1 MKNILLGK
9 FGKSVKF
16 KKSSWTLKGGDAG
29 IYNLILL
36 LTKNNPDKRFYFA
49 GVSDYNRLADSEK
62 EELFPHNNFVY
73 LNNIVGDYQSQMRDL
88 REKKI
93 TLHGGI
99 LMMGMTSNCS
109 IPGLSQKVDGSGIAK
124 VLNFAERYISPI
136 IHILNETKIP
146 FYTISE
152 DPRNMVLK
160 SKDLLNRESFCFGLD
175 NDKYNARYYKS
186 FEEQSLLVEKEIE
199 VKFAPINLLQVYGTK
214 VERNIEKSLSK
225 KDLLLNIFMNKF
237 GLDSKKTR
245 KPFVEEYILNNFP
258 NAKIYGLWDEDDG
271 PRFKN
276 KKMSDIPDILERT
289 KYTVIYSLKPGF
301 VSGKPYEMIAQN
313 IIPFLHPEYDFK
325 HHLQFPDFL
334 YLKSPEDLVEKINYL
349 GKNPLE
355 YNKLVTEL
363 NNLFLDSHTDGTF
376 LSNFLVSNLEKIIS
390 P

>member
-49 GVSDYNRLADSEK
+49 GVSDYNRLTDSEK

-73 LNNIVGDYQSQMRDL
+73 LNNIVGNYQSQMGDL

-99 LMMGMTSNCS
+99 IMMGMLSNCS
-109 IPGLSQKVDGSGIAK
+109 IPGVSQKVDGSGIAK
-124 VLNFAERYISPI
+124 VLNYAERYISPI
-136 IHILNETKIP
+136 VHILNETKIP

-152 DPRNMVLK
+152 DPRNMVQK
-160 SKDLLNRESFCFGLD
+160 SRDLINREKFCLGLD
-175 NDKYNARYYKS
+175 NDKYIARYYKS
-186 FEEQSLLVEKEIE
+186 FKEQSPLVEKEIE

-245 KPFVEEYILNNFP
+245 RPFVEEYILNNFP

-271 PRFKN
+271 PRFEN

-349 GKNPLE
+349 EENPHK
-355 YNKLVTEL
+355 YTKLVTEL
-363 NNLFLDSHTDGTF
+363 NNLFLDSYTDGTF
-376 LSNFLVSNLEKIIS
+376 LSDFLVSNLEKII
-390 P
+390 